1 MKKKILIG
9 VLVVVAVA
17 AFIGYRKFSEQTPDI
32 VNRKPDKSVTVQELV
47 AAFDRDTAS
56 ASEEYLD
63 KIVEVKGL
71 VKDIDTT
78 GSVVLGENGKESS
91 VVCGLDR
98 RHMKD
103 YEKIK
108 LGEMATIQGVLSG
121 YEKASGDDLLASL
134 GTTVQ
139 LRSSGVKN

>member
-1 MKKKILIG
+1 MKKKILVG
-9 VLVVVAVA
+9 VIVAVA
-17 AFIGYRKFSEQTPDI
+17 IVGFIAYNKFSEVTPDI
-32 VNRKPDKSVTVQELV
+32 VNRKPDKSVTVKELV

-56 ASEEYLD
+56 ASKEYLD
-63 KIVEVKGL
+63 KIVEVKGI

-78 GSVVLGENGKESS
+78 GSVVLGENGTESS

-108 LGEMATIQGVLSG
+108 LGEMATIQGVLAG

-134 GTTVQ
+134 VTTVQ

>member
-1 MKKKILIG
+1 MKKKILIV
-9 VLVVVAVA
+9 VLVLVA
-17 AFIGYRKFSEQTPDI
+17 IGGIIAYRKYSEVTPDI
-32 VNRKPDKSVTVQELV
+32 VNRKPDKSVTVRELV
-47 AAFDRDTAS
+47 AAFDRDTSS
-56 ASEEYLD
+56 ASKEYLD
-63 KIVEVKGL
+63 KIVEVKGI

-78 GSVVLGENGKESS
+78 GSVVLGENGTESS

-103 YEKIK
+103 HEKLKI
-108 LGEMATIQGVLSG
+108 GEMAIIQGVVAG